1 MNKRIINCCRCHSL
15 FFKNYRILK
24 VIFTLLASFL
34 IGDTFY
40 TLLVRK
46 PTYNSYERRPLSV
59 DDYPE
64 MIVCPEPSTNITA
77 LTSRG
82 YESAEHYYKGKLFAN
97 AVSWAGNKTEN
108 EETVV
113 QEIATVKSVKDCG
126 NVNSVHNGVPIR
138 ATYKLSRAMSPY
150 HICCKVIPPK
160 ESRPIEALSLD
171 IPFLK
176 HQDSYRVFLVDPLI
190 STILDQYNPNMLN
203 EKIFTASNINGRKIY
218 KIQIKEYIHLESN
231 PKFPCKDYLIKGE
244 YANCVDRA
252 IIKENQKYINCTPPW
267 MTNNENLW
275 CKGRREFNSTMTA
288 DKYYR
293 SVARI
298 GMPEVKPKECLVPCR
313 VRTFKAF
320 EIGFRKWRNSK
331 GVTMWFEN
339 EVKISKTSW
348 QMDKITVLSKIGG
361 YIGISKNFL
370 WVLIVIISSA
380 GVFQS
385 YIKDRHAK

>member
-1 MNKRIINCCRCHSL
+1 
-15 FFKNYRILK
+15 
-24 VIFTLLASFL
+24 
-34 IGDTFY
+34 
-40 TLLVRK
+40 
-46 PTYNSYERRPLSV
+46 
-59 DDYPE
+59 
-64 MIVCPEPSTNITA
+64 
-77 LTSRG
+77 
-82 YESAEHYYKGKLFAN
+82 
-97 AVSWAGNKTEN
+97 
-108 EETVV
+108 
-113 QEIATVKSVKDCG
+113 
-126 NVNSVHNGVPIR
+126 
-138 ATYKLSRAMSPY
+138 MSPY
-150 HICCKVIPPK
+150 HICCKVIPPI
-160 ESRPIEALSLD
+160 ESKSDPLEHLSFF
-171 IPFLK
+171 IPFRK
-176 HQDSYRVFLVDPLI
+176 QRVAYRIFLADPLI

-203 EKIFTASNINGRKIY
+203 EKIFTAGNINSRKIY
-218 KIQIKEYIHLESN
+218 KIQIKEYIHLESD

-252 IIKENQKYINCTPPW
+252 IIKENQKYLNCTPPW

-288 DKYYR
+288 DKHFR
-293 SVARI
+293 SLQRI
-298 GMPEVKPKECLVPCR
+298 GMPEVKPKDCLAPCR
-313 VRTFKAF
+313 VRTYKAF
-320 EIGFRKWRNSK
+320 EIGFRKWKNSNK